1 MCTLIEKLPA
11 CETFSSTHTHTHTHA
26 RAHKLHSP
34 YTALSGVP
42 GKGTIKLILQ
52 GTIYKV
58 LNEGRV

>member
-11 CETFSSTHTHTHTHA
+11 YETFSSTHTHTHTHA